1 MSKSRVMTPDT
12 ASFAPWDHG
21 SEHLFRL
28 LKGVV
33 KINGFSLAI
42 LDPSRPR
49 EDGFLA
55 GAGISKDEVDRWC
68 GSGYANDPLYQ
79 EALRKGIASGRG
91 LKTKPS
97 PPAPGKQIV
106 IATEPVGP
114 ESKAVWVLIGGRDS
128 ALSEDELAAWPLL
141 LKSIRTSF
149 DYMPE
154 PGMSRVVLGSDDRV
168 IHADPV
174 LRSRAISQP
183 EVLSDLSANLRPIIE
198 QRWPETEYFERHDL
212 SIEVNGE
219 PTWVRFH
226 FGHAP
231 GESEGEHLYVEL
243 RPLSEDD
250 VPPSGLVPD
259 DRIAQAAGYIS
270 DNFASSPN
278 LTEISASVE
287 TSPFHFHRLFSKQMN
302 ISPKHYL
309 LRLQMQIAKWMLRAS
324 RKPIGTIAMDT
335 GFSSHGHFTATFH
348 RIVGMS
354 PTQYRESN

>member
-1 MSKSRVMTPDT
+1 MTPDT

-21 SEHLFRL
+21 SESILRI
-28 LKGVV
+28 LKSYV
-33 KINGFSLAI
+33 KISGYSLAI
-42 LDPSRPR
+42 LEPGKPR

-55 GAGISKDEVDRWC
+55 GTGLSKDEVDKWC
-68 GSGYANDPLYQ
+68 SSGHANDGLYQ
-79 EALRKGIASGRG
+79 EALKKGLASGRS

-97 PPAPGKQIV
+97 PPVPGKQV
-106 IATEPVGP
+106 ALAVEPVEPG
-114 ESKAVWVLIGGRDS
+114 SKAVWVLIGGKD
-128 ALSEDELAAWPLL
+128 AAFTDADLAIWPMLL
-141 LKSIRTSF
+141 RTIRTAF
-149 DYMPE
+149 DFLPE
-154 PGMSRVVLGSDDRV
+154 PGMSRVILGSDDRV

-174 LRSRAISQP
+174 LRSKAVEQP
-183 EVLSDLSANLRPIIE
+183 EVLAELTANLRPIIE
-198 QRWPETEYFERHDL
+198 QRWPETEYFQRHDL
-212 SIEVNGE
+212 SIEINGE
-219 PTWVRFH
+219 PTWIRFH

-231 GESEGEHLYVEL
+231 GESEGEHIYVEL
-243 RPLSEDD
+243 RPLTEDD

-270 DNFASSPN
+270 DHFAASPN
-278 LTEISASVE
+278 LTEIAASVE

-324 RKPIGTIAMDT
+324 RKPIGTIATET

-348 RIVGMS
+348 RIVGVS